1 MNKAWLLLLLAG
13 CAHERAGIA
22 KALECPSVTEVARA
36 EARPLEVP
44 RKSDGVVQGVK
55 AIGVAMEVL
64 TKLIAAAQAKSA
76 GPQWM
81 PVFTPTGEGAQIS
94 MPGWRQYEGCSAAAV
109 CFDGGWCSTTHD
121 AKELAKTRSVTTLMW
136 RSQSELNQ
144 KLSGSGPLCP
154 KVAVDRYSVFAW
166 TLDGCGHSAAC
177 YATSESEY
185 SCVGPDGVELSVPA
199 KAVR

>member
-1 MNKAWLLLLLAG
+1 MRRLLCLLLLTG
-13 CAHERAGIA
+13 CAHERSGVS
-22 KALECPSVTEVARA
+22 KALECSTLTEVARGEGRA
-36 EARPLEVP
+36 LDTP

-64 TKLIAAAQAKSA
+64 TKLLSAAQAKSS

-94 MPGWRQYEGCSAAAV
+94 MPGWRQYEGCNAVAV

-121 AKELAKTRSVTTLMW
+121 ANELAKARSVKSLMW

-144 KLSGSGPLCP
+144 KLSGGGPLCP
-154 KVAVDRYSVFAW
+154 KVEVDRYSVFAW

-177 YATSESEY
+177 YATSVEQY

-199 KAVR
+199 K